1 MPLNMFLA
9 VQMYSMSNNS
19 YPFFIYISIKYDYK
33 WTAHLGHTVI
43 KKIGHLYALS

>member
-19 YPFFIYISIKYDYK
+19 CPFFIYISSTKYDYK
-33 WTAHLGHTVI
+33 WTAHLGHTII
-43 KKIGHLYALS
+43 KKMVICIF